1 MKEIKFTLYSVLK
14 NEDAIPYIG
23 QNLLVV
29 ADGLGGSGSA
39 LHYIDKDKFYDM
51 EDGFYHSAFAD
62 FKLEHIKELKLYL
75 NQSLE
80 EMIDEKNDTSA
91 LWASRIVSARYIYAL
106 NYLKEYQRVDNAN
119 TREEL
124 VKFIQ
129 KGLTKTKNQFQLSN
143 GKYKNQLLLPTTLAS
158 LRYTTVNNKINVEAL
173 WAGDSRCYAL
183 SKEGLFQLSMDD
195 EDASGAITNLF
206 YEGNLNTKLNYKKY
220 ELPQPCILFVVSD
233 GFFDPFETYENL
245 GLESLLFDCL
255 NKSTTLEEFKLNL
268 ISKPNQIH
276 ADDATI
282 AFTAIGFK
290 DFSTM
295 KNHFQSRSKEIFK
308 MQKDYLKYQDFL
320 YMQQQSDSEYLDY
333 MKNRTKDKYLT
344 IKEIVTTSLLENK
357 PYSFQFLKNAFEEI
371 KSQSKENCLKQYQTN
386 LIEQIETDFKKRIL
400 PPFKQNI
407 QTKDIHKI
415 EENNFNYQKCKEKE
429 KIIQSKI
436 SLLETQKE
444 NLLTS
449 YYNFKKEVN
458 LQSEFFDLKEIVK
471 KIEVKIKIDYEIHRK
486 SLFNQLK
493 TIQSNLNLLQKVYKK
508 QVKKLIQKY
517 KINFNLVKRDILL
530 NKYNL
535 KKESLDFSVIKN
547 NFYLYLE
554 NNQISVIQGLLE
566 QMKEKET
573 IIDHLYN
580 STRLKYYR
588 LYFKYQ
594 KNPSKNFLKFNNK
607 LKQFNIEYM
616 KHLN

>member
-158 LRYTTVNNKINVEAL
+158 IRYMTINNKIIVEAL
-173 WAGDSRCYAL
+173 WAGDSRCYAFT
-183 SKEGLFQLSMDD
+183 KDGLFQLSMDD
-195 EDASGAITNLF
+195 EDVSGAITNLF
-206 YEGNLNTKLNYKKY
+206 YEGNNDTKLNYKKY
-220 ELPQPCILFVVSD
+220 ELTQPCILFVVSD
-233 GFFDPFETYENL
+233 GFFDPFEPYENL
-245 GLESLLFDCL
+245 GLEHLLFDCI
-255 NKSTTLEEFKLNL
+255 NKSTTIDEFKTNL
-268 ISKPNQIH
+268 ELKLNQIH
-276 ADDATI
+276 ADDASI

-295 KNHFQSRSKEIFK
+295 KNHLQNRSKEIFK

-320 YMQQQSDSEYLDY
+320 YMQQQSDSEYLNY
-333 MKNRTKDKYLT
+333 MGNRTKDKYLS

-371 KSQSKENCLKQYQTN
+371 KLQSKEACLKQYQTHM
-386 LIEQIETDFKKRIL
+386 IEQIETDFENRIL

-407 QTKDIHKI
+407 QVKDIHKI
-415 EENNFNYQKCKEKE
+415 NENNFNYQKFKEKE
-429 KIIQSKI
+429 KSLHSKM
-436 SLLETQKE
+436 SLLENPKE
-444 NLLTS
+444 SLLTS

-458 LQSEFFDLKEIVK
+458 LQSESPELKEIVK
-471 KIEVKIKIDYEIHRK
+471 KIETKIKTEYEIHK
-486 SLFNQLK
+486 KILLNQLK
-493 TIQSNLNLLQKVYKK
+493 TIQRNLNLLQKVYKK
-508 QVKKLIQKY
+508 QVTKLIQKY
-517 KINFNLVKRDILL
+517 KNDFNLVKQDILIS
-530 NKYNL
+530 KYNL
-535 KKESLDFSVIKN
+535 KIEALDLTIIKN
-547 NFYLYLE
+547 QFYLYLD
-554 NNQISVIQGLLE
+554 NNQDFIIHKLLE

-573 IIDHLYN
+573 IIDSLYN
-580 STRLKYYR
+580 PTRLKYFR

-594 KNPSKNFLKFNNK
+594 KNPSKNFLKFNEK

-616 KHLN
+616 KKIN